1 MSKVYN
7 ILIVEDDDENIF
19 LIKKA
24 LASENINLYSYND
37 PHEALSF
44 LKTCDENSLP
54 DVILLDINM
63 PEMNGFE
70 FIDYYKCSNFYR
82 PVPIIVLTVSK
93 EDEDVLKSYH
103 KGASGYVSKP
113 ISFEELY
120 RVMKNIKSYCFDT
133 IRLPPRKRVKK

>member
-1 MSKVYN
+1 MSKIYN

-24 LASENINLYSYND
+24 LASDNINLFSHTD
-37 PHEALSF
+37 PIEALSF
-44 LKTCDENSLP
+44 LKSCDEHSLP

-70 FIDYYKCSNFYR
+70 FIDYYKRSTFYR

-93 EDEDVLKSYH
+93 EDEDILRSYH
-103 KGASGYVSKP
+103 NGAVGFVSKP
-113 ISFEELY
+113 VSFEELY
-120 RVMKNIKSYCFDT
+120 RVMKNIKTYCFDT
-133 IRLPPRKRVKK
+133 IKLPPRKRMKK